1 MKEILQNLSMEPL
14 KCISPVFWY
23 IIGGIAIIY
32 IVYLS
37 LKPRWISIY
46 KSDEGCVSLT
56 KSSLNKIIES
66 LARDVGIRDKVYTKI
81 KCCRGNISIDITIRI
96 GRRQNLADISRS
108 LRETLQNVLTHNIGL
123 EAVKKVNIIV
133 AEFQPENSNC
143 KCLCQKESS
152 NREIFNSSNDQT
164 NNPL

>member
-1 MKEILQNLSMEPL
+1 MKDILQNLSMESL

-37 LKPRWISIY
+37 LKPRWIFIY

-81 KCCRGNISIDITIRI
+81 KCCRENISIDIAIRI
-96 GRRQNLADISRS
+96 GRRQNLADISRT
-108 LRETLQNVLTHNIGL
+108 LCETLQNFLTRNIGL

-152 NREIFNSSNDQT
+152 NGEMFNNSNDQT